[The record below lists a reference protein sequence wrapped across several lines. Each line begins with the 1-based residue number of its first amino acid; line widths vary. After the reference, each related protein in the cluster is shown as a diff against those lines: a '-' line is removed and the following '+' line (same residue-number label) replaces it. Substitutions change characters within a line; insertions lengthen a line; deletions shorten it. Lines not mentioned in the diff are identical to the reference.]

1 MGNDT
6 MRNRQDS
13 PAEDPLA
20 ELARLMGQEDEFAEL
35 LRKPQK
41 PASQGADPHGAV
53 PPRPR
58 APVTPPS
65 AGAPGSAAPRT
76 PLPPRPAAPGPRPAA
91 PARPAAPNPFSGLS
105 AESRAEA
112 PVRAPLPRSE
122 RSSLED
128 TARDLSRSLRS
139 ERSAAPPPRA
149 AEPRASEARAPE
161 PRAPEARGPEQAPF
175 LPPRPRPTE
184 PAMRAP
190 TQPLPRGF
198 ERSPVSEGAA
208 DAVSRALSEP
218 FDLGD
223 DLGHLEPR
231 ADAYRTEP
239 KAPERP
245 LPTWMARPAPEPAP
259 AARAEARAP
268 SRPAPEFGAT
278 DEAYDYGRTA
288 LEGDGYEAQ
297 EGVDQTYEIEPDEA
311 PPRRGKGRLVMIGGL
326 VVVAVVATAGVY
338 AYMSGSSGPTSASG
352 EPPVIR
358 ADQGPNKVVPA
369 QPAQDQASEGQK
381 LIYDRVGSSPTTG
394 NERVVSSEEQPVDM
408 SQAAQPQPR
417 VIQTTPGAAP
427 TSAAPAAASDV
438 TEPKRVRT
446 LTVRAD
452 GTIVEDAAP
461 SPMPGGSSAA
471 VSSSVQPTASTPI
484 PLSPGSGAP
493 VSTDP
498 TPMSNTPSIVPNVP
512 LPPSRV
518 AAVPGPAA
526 PSVSAAPAA
535 TSAPAPAGTYVVQ
548 IASVR
553 SEAEAQATWKSMQAK
568 YPGVLGNQQVAIRRA
583 DLGDRGIYY
592 RTQVGSFT
600 DREQANNLCQALRA
614 EGGDCMVQRN

>member
-1 MGNDT
+1 

-20 ELARLMGQEDEFAEL
+20 ELARLMGQEDEFAEI
-35 LRKPQK
+35 LRKPQA
-41 PASQGADPHGAV
+41 PVPQGAGVPGAAPV
-53 PPRPR
+53 RPRPAAPAPSAPPR
-58 APVTPPS
+58 A
-65 AGAPGSAAPRT
+65 
-76 PLPPRPAAPGPRPAA
+76 PLPPRPAAPAPRPAT
-91 PARPAAPNPFSGLS
+91 PPPSRPAAPNPFSGLA
-105 AESRAEA
+105 AELRTEPRAEA

-128 TARDLSRSLRS
+128 TARDLSRSLRT
-139 ERSAAPPPRA
+139 ERPAAPAP
-149 AEPRASEARAPE
+149 RAPE
-161 PRAPEARGPEQAPF
+161 PRAPEPRPAPAAEQAPF

-190 TQPLPRGF
+190 TPPASRGF
-198 ERSPVSEGAA
+198 ERSTVSDGAA
-208 DAVSRALSEP
+208 DAISRALSEP

-223 DLGHLEPR
+223 ELGHPEPR

-245 LPTWMARPAPEPAP
+245 LPAWMARGAADPAP
-259 AARAEARAP
+259 AARAEARPQATPQARAP
-268 SRPAPEFGAT
+268 AKPAPDFDVA
-278 DEAYDYGRTA
+278 DDAYDYGRSA
-288 LEGDGYEAQ
+288 LEGDSYEPQ

-338 AYMSGSSGPTSASG
+338 AYMSGSGGSSTASG

-369 QPAQDQASEGQK
+369 QPTPDQAGEGQK
-381 LIYDRVGSSPTTG
+381 LIYDRVGGSPTTG
-394 NERVVSSEEQPVDM
+394 NEKVVSSEEQPVDM

-417 VIQTTPGAAP
+417 VIQTAPGAAP
-427 TSAAPAAASDV
+427 TSAAPSTSATDAV

-452 GTIVEDAAP
+452 GTIVEDSSP
-461 SPMPGGSSAA
+461 SPMPSGSSSAA
-471 VSSSVQPTASTPI
+471 SSSVQPTASTPI

-498 TPMSNTPSIVPNVP
+498 TPISNTPSIVPNVP
-512 LPPSRV
+512 LPPTRL
-518 AAVPGPAA
+518 AANPMPAA
-526 PSVSAAPAA
+526 SSAPAA
-535 TSAPAPAGTYVVQ
+535 TSAPAPAGAYVVQ

-553 SEAEAQATWKSMQAK
+553 SEAEAQATWKAMQAK

-592 RTQVGSFT
+592 RTQVGNFS
-600 DREQANNLCQALRA
+600 DRDQANNLCQALRA